1 MATLQK
7 LRNTGP
13 LLIIFVGIALLAF
26 VIGDALRIFQSPQG
40 AQAVGSVNGKEISA
54 ADYQQKFEEY
64 SNIVRFMRGGATM
77 NEQEQQQLKDEVW
90 NTYLTEQIINKE
102 AEAIGLTVTAAE
114 LQAIVAKGEA
124 PILRQ
129 SPFRN
134 EQGNFDIDGL
144 NMFLAQYEDNKDN
157 PDYQVIYEYW
167 KFVEKTLMQNALT
180 EKYQAL
186 IANSFISNPVV
197 AEYVYNTNNATYDV
211 EIKAY
216 PYSAIADSLVK
227 VADNDIKK
235 AYEEEKA
242 IYKQYAE
249 GRDIKYVS
257 FRITPSTE
265 DRNALKNEVQEYTDS
280 LATSED
286 YATIV
291 RLSNSNVPY
300 TKIAWAKDIYPEE
313 IQVRLDSVKENEV
326 VGPIYNLSDD
336 SYTSFKL
343 LGQETIADSVLYR
356 TLAVLAETPEKT
368 EALADS
374 LLNVLENGADFKE
387 LAAKYGQTNS
397 DSLWLTSAMYEGAAL
412 QAADETF
419 ISTLLNG
426 VKGKYGITSIDN
438 MPNKVIYQVIDTK
451 NPETKYHVAV
461 VKRTSEFSSE
471 TYNDAYNK
479 FSQFVATCKTVDE
492 LEKNAEEY
500 GYRVMTQNN
509 LFNSA
514 YNIANITDTRDAI
527 RWIFNEAEVGEV
539 SPLYPCG
546 NNDNLLVV
554 ALTRVNEKGYMPL
567 DRLSPMLRTKVI
579 KEKKA
584 EKIMAELNGK
594 SFDELANNASIKSD
608 AVKRITFSAP
618 AYISATA
625 SSEPAICAAVV
636 KLQPGEVSAPIKG
649 EGGVYVLKLTAKN
662 TKSGEFNATT
672 EQSTLK
678 TQAQR
683 NAARFMSDLF
693 EKADVEDNRY
703 LYF

>member
-13 LLIIFVGIALLAF
+13 LLIIGVGLALLAF

-227 VADNDIKK
+227 VADNDIKN

-265 DRNALKNEVQEYTDS
+265 DRNALKNEIQEYTDS

-356 TLAVLAETPEKT
+356 TLVVQAETPEKT

-374 LLNVLENGADFKE
+374 LFKVLENGADFKE

-426 VKGKYGITSIDN
+426 VKGKYGIMSIDN

-451 NPETKYHVAV
+451 NPETKFHVAV

-579 KEKKA
+579 KDKKA

-594 SFDELANNASIKSD
+594 NFDELANNASIKSD
-608 AVKRITFSAP
+608 AVKRISFSAP

-662 TKSGEFNATT
+662 AKSGEFNATT